1 MPVHESEP
9 CYWDVR
15 VDGKRPR
22 TLANASYRDDD
33 ARSESEDDPE
43 DVFKP
48 GREHDNS
55 SESDAEVP
63 STTKVIIHPRLRSKI
78 IYRNPNL
85 CSFAKKPTKDLATN
99 VAVENKRKGI
109 TKVSPLIPFASIQ
122 LTPLVISNKNDL
134 SDIVC
139 RQKECE
145 RLKFCRTRNLA
156 PAR

>member
-48 GREHDNS
+48 GRDHDYAIAYGAMHYSIAS
-55 SESDAEVP
+55 SSYACMF
-63 STTKVIIHPRLRSKI
+63 IIHACM
-78 IYRNPNL
+78 YA
-85 CSFAKKPTKDLATN
+85 C
-99 VAVENKRKGI
+99 VY
-109 TKVSPLIPFASIQ
+109 
-122 LTPLVISNKNDL
+122 
-134 SDIVC
+134 
-139 RQKECE
+139 
-145 RLKFCRTRNLA
+145 
-156 PAR
+156 